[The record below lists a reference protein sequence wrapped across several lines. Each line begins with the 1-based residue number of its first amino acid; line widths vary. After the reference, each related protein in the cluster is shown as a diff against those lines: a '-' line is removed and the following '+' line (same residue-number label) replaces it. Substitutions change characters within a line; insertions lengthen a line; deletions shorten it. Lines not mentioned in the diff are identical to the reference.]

1 MFAFFFNDQR
11 GTKMPRDKT
20 ENHEKIVAA
29 AFEEFRTYGFEE
41 ASMRRIAQ
49 ACDMSVSGLY
59 KHFPGKE
66 EMFTSLVKPTLDG
79 LLELYHEIEAEY
91 FDDLSKNG
99 RADVSNTKGEL
110 VRAMEY
116 IYDHFDVFELIIC
129 KSKGSAYENFKH
141 DIAKLEE
148 NVTLRYIDEIRKNGI
163 HVKAVNLKEFHL
175 LVTASIEALFQT
187 VTHGFSRKEAL
198 HFAKTVETFY
208 SPAWKEFFGL

>member
-1 MFAFFFNDQR
+1 
-11 GTKMPRDKT
+11 
-20 ENHEKIVAA
+20 
-29 AFEEFRTYGFEE
+29 
-41 ASMRRIAQ
+41 
-49 ACDMSVSGLY
+49 
-59 KHFPGKE
+59 
-66 EMFTSLVKPTLDG
+66 
-79 LLELYHEIEAEY
+79 
-91 FDDLSKNG
+91 
-99 RADVSNTKGEL
+99 
-110 VRAMEY
+110 MEY
-116 IYDHFDVFELIIC
+116 IYDNFDVFELIIC